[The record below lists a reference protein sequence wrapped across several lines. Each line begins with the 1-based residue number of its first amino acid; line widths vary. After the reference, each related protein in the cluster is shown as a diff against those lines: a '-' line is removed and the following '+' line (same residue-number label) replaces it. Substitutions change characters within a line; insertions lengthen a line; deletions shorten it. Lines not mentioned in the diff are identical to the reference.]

1 MTLYTKVFPSHDLL
15 FISSL
20 MVQHES
26 SRKLRG
32 LGGGMLKPLGR
43 SDPAKRASVWDLEWL
58 HTVSFPGLG
67 HQEGDSAV

>member
-1 MTLYTKVFPSHDLL
+1 MTAYTKVFPSRDLL
-15 FISSL
+15 FIPSL

-26 SRKLRG
+26 SRKLKG

-58 HTVSFPGLG
+58 HIFSFLG
-67 HQEGDSAV
+67 HGHLDGDSAV